1 MSPGRLSVRS
11 SPSSHFSSLLIS
23 LHVRDLPLLPP
34 AQSVRGPLP
43 DPGFI
48 RSHQWELTS
57 VQIPERERER
67 ALTGSV
73 GSGVSPEPHQ
83 LGLGGAAW
91 HYSKHGFGA
100 RLCARRST
108 SGSWAPHCAHGRCD
122 TLSIQGMGR
131 VGRLFGLQ
139 WTGRHHR
146 AQARR
151 LATQTEGDRRPES

>member
-1 MSPGRLSVRS
+1 MSPGRLRVRS

-23 LHVRDLPLLPP
+23 LHVCDLRLLPH

-48 RSHQWELTS
+48 RSHRQEPTS
-57 VQIPERERER
+57 VQSPERER
-67 ALTGSV
+67 ALTGSA
-73 GSGVSPEPHQ
+73 GSGVSPEPCE

-100 RLCARRST
+100 CLCARRSS

-139 WTGRHHR
+139 WTGWHHR
-146 AQARR
+146 AQARH
-151 LATQTEGDRRPES
+151 LATLTEGDRRPES